1 MEAELPYLE
10 LLFIEK
16 MQAALC
22 EHPSTAAERSIVCVC
37 SAAPPVEVKAE
48 DVEEEGDAA
57 GAPAYLVPVDRMLY
71 PSGVVPRID
80 NVMSHANLGCPVDL
94 KRFARRVGNVVFDPK
109 RHSAL
114 TIYFRR
120 PKGTV
125 QLYASGKA
133 VCTGCKSEEASR
145 MCIRKCTALVRR
157 IGCSPNLHAFRV
169 TNIFASCD
177 TGFDIKLAHLAR
189 AHDLE
194 YNTERSAKLTW
205 HRADPTIV
213 FEITSK
219 GHVGLSGTT
228 RVQELSTAFEQAYPA
243 LQAFGI
249 PRDAV
254 PTGPVQPSV
263 PAQRAA
269 QAMVKIV

>member
-1 MEAELPYLE
+1 
-10 LLFIEK
+10 
-16 MQAALC
+16 
-22 EHPSTAAERSIVCVC
+22 
-37 SAAPPVEVKAE
+37 
-48 DVEEEGDAA
+48 
-57 GAPAYLVPVDRMLY
+57 MLY
-71 PSGVVPRID
+71 PSGVVPRVD

-120 PKGTV
+120 PRGTV

-133 VCTGCKSEEASR
+133 VCTGCKSEEDSR
-145 MCIRKCTALVRR
+145 LCIRKCAALARR

-169 TNIFASCD
+169 TNIFASCE

-205 HRADPTIV
+205 HRANPTVV
-213 FEITSK
+213 FEVTSK
-219 GHVGLSGTT
+219 GHVGISGTT
-228 RVQELSTAFEQAYPA
+228 RVQELSTAFEQAFPA
-243 LQAFGI
+243 FRAFGI
-249 PRDAV
+249 PRDA
-254 PTGPVQPSV
+254 PPAGPVQPSV
-263 PAQRAA
+263 PAAPAA
-269 QAMVKIV
+269 PALKWDAAS